1 MQAGMA
7 ELLLSNKNFEA
18 AIAAADY
25 GVSANSGYEEK
36 TIVDPGEADRLQ
48 KAMAK
53 NAKVLETARAAKVI
67 QDEAR
72 AEMRSC
78 FDEGESALEERD
90 WDAAVECFETGLAP
104 ELRKAVNGEKNWE
117 SCVAEME
124 AALASIAEHREAEA
138 GARAHASTR
147 LSEAE
152 GFMITQVG
160 KRSFCKPFLYINDD
174 FTKAGSGQT

>member
-78 FDEGESALEERD
+78 FDE
-90 WDAAVECFETGLAP
+90 
-104 ELRKAVNGEKNWE
+104 
-117 SCVAEME
+117 
-124 AALASIAEHREAEA
+124 
-138 GARAHASTR
+138 
-147 LSEAE
+147 
-152 GFMITQVG
+152 
-160 KRSFCKPFLYINDD
+160 
-174 FTKAGSGQT
+174 